1 MIDKQYLL
9 RRRRIE
15 DMTIRKIAAVRRIA
29 AETHEGYIH
38 TVNEFELWDVHGDT
52 VTFIRPSKMVL

>member
-1 MIDKQYLL
+1 
-9 RRRRIE
+9 
-15 DMTIRKIAAVRRIA
+15 MTIRKIAAVRRIA